1 MAYPNLR
8 DEILSYVY
16 NYSEEHG
23 YAPSYREIC
32 QALGVKSKST
42 VQNHIRRLEAEGR
55 LCFRTK
61 RPRTMVERRQASV
74 TVSDTQR
81 LRLKIADGGEV
92 LVDCD
97 VTGAGSGGAPP
108 VPMGPGEAEAH
119 TIRLIMSF
127 YTVLHLI
134 LFDF

>member
-16 NYSEEHG
+16 SYSEEHG

-97 VTGAGSGGAPP
+97 VTGAGSGG
-108 VPMGPGEAEAH
+108 V
-119 TIRLIMSF
+119 RVSF
-127 YTVLHLI
+127 SGVLDATGLRCRVGRVVSCSI
-134 LFDF
+134 DAG